1 MWYCFHEQD
10 IGIDNFEGQ
19 GSANNNLNELRT
31 GKSGLIY
38 VIYMKVKKSQAL
50 NAAILRG
57 LHFTSS
63 HKTMENN
70 ETQSPTN
77 TWMRGWKK
85 LCRGLLWHSHLGTC
99 QAYCLYPAL
108 LPSLQPIGDIWTIWA
123 LSCTVIVTFDFLVT
137 NQIINWEKLQ
147 HIALWGCQ
155 QLSKAIN
162 QITPYNH
169 NLVWI
174 TGFGNPCS
182 CAWFC

>member
-19 GSANNNLNELRT
+19 GSANNNLHELRT

-77 TWMRGWKK
+77 TCMKK
-85 LCRGLLWHSHLGTC
+85 AVQRFVMTFSSGHMPGILS
-99 QAYCLYPAL
+99 
-108 LPSLQPIGDIWTIWA
+108 LP
-123 LSCTVIVTFDFLVT
+123 CTVAF
-137 NQIINWEKLQ
+137 
-147 HIALWGCQ
+147 IATHW
-155 QLSKAIN
+155 
-162 QITPYNH
+162 
-169 NLVWI
+169 
-174 TGFGNPCS
+174 
-182 CAWFC
+182 

>member
-19 GSANNNLNELRT
+19 

-63 HKTMENN
+63 HKTMEYN

-77 TWMRGWKK
+77 TCMRG
-85 LCRGLLWHSHLGTC
+85 
-99 QAYCLYPAL
+99 
-108 LPSLQPIGDIWTIWA
+108 
-123 LSCTVIVTFDFLVT
+123 
-137 NQIINWEKLQ
+137 
-147 HIALWGCQ
+147 
-155 QLSKAIN
+155 
-162 QITPYNH
+162 
-169 NLVWI
+169 
-174 TGFGNPCS
+174 
-182 CAWFC
+182 